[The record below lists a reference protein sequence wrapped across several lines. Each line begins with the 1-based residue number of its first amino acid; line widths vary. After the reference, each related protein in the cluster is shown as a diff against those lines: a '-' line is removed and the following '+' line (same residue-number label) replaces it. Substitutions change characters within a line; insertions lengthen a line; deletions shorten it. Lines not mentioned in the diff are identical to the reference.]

1 MWVDLPPR
9 FRIQFQQ
16 PFLST
21 ESLHRSQCSEELS
34 MKTIAAF
41 AFAMVVATGA
51 ALAQGSGGSGSGGT
65 SAGPGGTN
73 TGKDAA
79 GMNPTVEQCKKGWD
93 SSMRMTKAEFDANCA
108 KK

>member
-1 MWVDLPPR
+1 
-9 FRIQFQQ
+9 
-16 PFLST
+16 
-21 ESLHRSQCSEELS
+21 
-34 MKTIAAF
+34 MKTFSAVALALVLASGSAF
-41 AFAMVVATGA
+41 A
-51 ALAQGSGGSGSGGT
+51 QGTGGSGSSGGGGT

>member
-1 MWVDLPPR
+1 
-9 FRIQFQQ
+9 
-16 PFLST
+16 
-21 ESLHRSQCSEELS
+21 
-34 MKTIAAF
+34 MKILTSAAV
-41 AFAMVVATGA
+41 ALVIATGA
-51 ALAQGSGGSGSGGT
+51 AFAQGSGGSGSGGT
-65 SAGPGGTN
+65 TAGPGGTN

>member
-1 MWVDLPPR
+1 
-9 FRIQFQQ
+9 
-16 PFLST
+16 
-21 ESLHRSQCSEELS
+21 
-34 MKTIAAF
+34 MKTLTAAAF
-41 AFAMVVATGA
+41 ALVIASGA
-51 ALAQGSGGSGSGGT
+51 AFAQGYGGAGGGGT
-65 SAGPGGTN
+65 TAGPGGTN

>member
-1 MWVDLPPR
+1 
-9 FRIQFQQ
+9 
-16 PFLST
+16 
-21 ESLHRSQCSEELS
+21 
-34 MKTIAAF
+34 MKTLTAAAF
-41 AFAMVVATGA
+41 ALVIAAGA
-51 ALAQGSGGSGSGGT
+51 AFAQGSGGAGGGGT

>member
-1 MWVDLPPR
+1 
-9 FRIQFQQ
+9 
-16 PFLST
+16 
-21 ESLHRSQCSEELS
+21 
-34 MKTIAAF
+34 MKTFAAF

-93 SSMRMTKAEFDANCA
+93 SSMSMTKAEFDANCA